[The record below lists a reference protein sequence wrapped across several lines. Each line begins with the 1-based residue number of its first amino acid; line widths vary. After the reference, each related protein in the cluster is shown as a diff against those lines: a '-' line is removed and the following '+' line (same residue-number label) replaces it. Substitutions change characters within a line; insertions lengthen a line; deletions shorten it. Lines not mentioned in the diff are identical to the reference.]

1 MPVNFSTFCNYTA
14 EGKQKL
20 LNLNA
25 IQTHVIIERLYFL
38 KIDQLVG
45 QLANITLFL
54 TKTKRQG
61 EGYQAL
67 QPRPNQS

>member
-25 IQTHVIIERLYFL
+25 IQRHVFIERLHSL

-45 QLANITLFL
+45 QLANITLFDKDKE
-54 TKTKRQG
+54 TR
-61 EGYQAL
+61 
-67 QPRPNQS
+67 